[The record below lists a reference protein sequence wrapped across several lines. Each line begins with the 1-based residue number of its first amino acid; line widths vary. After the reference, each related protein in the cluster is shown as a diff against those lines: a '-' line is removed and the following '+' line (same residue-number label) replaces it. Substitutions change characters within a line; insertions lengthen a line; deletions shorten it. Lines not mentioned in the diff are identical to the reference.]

1 MPQLLSEIASL
12 EDSSEDRVWHVS
24 WHPKGTHLAAAGE
37 DKVVRIYASATG
49 DWGEKDSIH
58 CISTLEDAQTRTVR
72 CCEWSPNG
80 KMIACA
86 SFDGT
91 VVVWETR
98 DASLMHWDQVAS
110 LDGHENEVKS
120 VAWSPVGFWVATCGR
135 DKKVWIWEQ
144 ERGSEFECVSML
156 DGHTQD
162 VKFITWH
169 PTEAIL
175 LSCGYDD
182 TIKIWK
188 EDDEEF
194 FCSETLDGHADTV
207 WGMTMNKES
216 EGKQMISSCAD
227 GCLKLWECDG
237 AHGQGQWRCI
247 HTLAE
252 VHRFPVYSVHWGSH
266 YIASGGGDNDIALLR
281 IVNHEEAEGG
291 SKLEVVE
298 GGRVKQAHSGD
309 VNCVRF
315 GPVVTVGDGGGE
327 RGRDIDGGMELETAF
342 RVTQTGAPA
351 LPCHRV
357 LASCGDDGAVRLWRL
372 DMC

>member
-1 MPQLLSEIASL
+1 MSVLSEIVSL
-12 EDSSEDRVWHVS
+12 TDSSEERVWHVS

-49 DWGEKDSIH
+49 DWGEHDSIH

-144 ERGSEFECVSML
+144 EQGSEFECVSML

-162 VKFITWH
+162 VKFVTWH

-188 EDDEEF
+188 EDEEEF
-194 FCSETLDGHADTV
+194 FCCETLDDHEDTV
-207 WGMTMNKES
+207 WGMTIDKAS
-216 EGKQMISSCAD
+216 GGRQMISSCAD
-227 GCLKLWECDG
+227 GCLKLWECDE
-237 AHGQGQWRCI
+237 AHGQGAWRCK
-247 HTLAE
+247 HTLDKL
-252 VHRFPVYSVHWGSH
+252 HRFPVYSVHWGAH
-266 YIASGGGDNDIALLR
+266 YIASGGGDDDITLLR
-281 IVNHEEAEGG
+281 VTKGG
-291 SKLEVVE
+291 AYT
-298 GGRVKQAHSGD
+298 R
-309 VNCVRF
+309 
-315 GPVVTVGDGGGE
+315 GGGE
-327 RGRDIDGGMELETAF
+327 WPSEASPCGGRELREVRPRGRGRPGVWGSRRGRYGSRDGISGHQDGSSCSAQPSCVGLLWGRWRSA
-342 RVTQTGAPA
+342 A
-351 LPCHRV
+351 LAGQCV
-357 LASCGDDGAVRLWRL
+357 GY
-372 DMC
+372 